1 MTRLNINLLIM
12 LAVAGLLFPGA
23 AGGSTKP
30 DDKAKIDEIVT
41 KHLDSI
47 GKPEV
52 RKATRPRV
60 IAGAIEVMFR
70 ARTTAKGNGL
80 FVMASEGEWNVLKM
94 DFGANQY
101 PFDRVGFN
109 GSKVTASQVSP
120 GAYSN
125 LGNFVRSYPVLLKEG
140 LLGGALTSAWLP
152 LNLGDNKGQLEY
164 GGTKEINNRRAH
176 EIRYRP
182 AGGSDLKISLFFDAE
197 TFQHV
202 RSVYSY
208 VISARMSSGGLGRS
222 SGGNDRTGE
231 GSASQS
237 ETRVELREEFSDFKS
252 ESGLTLPHTYKIHW
266 ETVGAGSQFTDWVL
280 TLNRFMF
287 DTHLEAK
294 HFDVSTN

>member
-1 MTRLNINLLIM
+1 MTRLKLCLLIM
-12 LAVAGLLFPGA
+12 VVAVGLLFPGA
-23 AGGSTKP
+23 ATGSPAP
-30 DDKAKIDEIVT
+30 DDRAKVNEILS

-52 RKATRPRV
+52 RKTTRPRV
-60 IAGAIEVMFR
+60 IAGAIDITSR
-70 ARTTAKGNGL
+70 ARTTAKGKGL
-80 FVMASEGEWNVLKM
+80 FVMASEGVWNVLKM

-120 GAYSN
+120 GTYSN

-152 LNLGDNKGQLEY
+152 LNLGDDRGQLEY
-164 GGTKEINNRRAH
+164 GGTKEINHRRAH

-197 TFQHV
+197 TYQHV
-202 RSVYSY
+202 RSVYAY
-208 VISARMSSGGLGRS
+208 VISARMSQGGLGSRPA
-222 SGGNDRTGE
+222 GGDRVGE

-252 ESGLTLPHTYKIHW
+252 ESGLTLPHSYKIHL

-294 HFDVSTN
+294 HFDVSAN

>member
-1 MTRLNINLLIM
+1 MTRLKLNLLIIV
-12 LAVAGLLFPGA
+12 AVVAALFPGA
-23 AGGSTKP
+23 ALGSHRP
-30 DDKAKIDEIVT
+30 DDKVKIDEILT
-41 KHLDSI
+41 RHLDSI

-52 RKATRPRV
+52 RKTTRPRV
-60 IAGAIEVMFR
+60 IAGALEVMFR
-70 ARTTAKGNGL
+70 ARTTARGKGL
-80 FVMASEGEWNVLKM
+80 FVMASEGAWNVLKM

-152 LNLGDNKGQLEY
+152 LNLGDGKGQLEY

-176 EIRYRP
+176 EIKFRP
-182 AGGSDLKISLFFDAE
+182 AGGSDLKISFFFDAE
-197 TFQHV
+197 TYQHV
-202 RSVYSY
+202 RSVYAY
-208 VISARMSSGGLGRS
+208 VISARMSPGGLGRS

-237 ETRVELREEFSDFKS
+237 ETRVELREDFSDFKS

-294 HFDVSTN
+294 HFDVSVN